1 MIRRAAQPDP
11 LHKIGEIL
19 SNAHYDNHAQ
29 NCYRRIHVPAPR
41 ISRLFFAA
49 MPWTALV
56 WKRLVVAIVLEA
68 MQFQML
74 YSTLLSSSYPTPA
87 QNSHNSCYKSRHLS

>member
-1 MIRRAAQPDP
+1 
-11 LHKIGEIL
+11 
-19 SNAHYDNHAQ
+19 
-29 NCYRRIHVPAPR
+29 
-41 ISRLFFAA
+41 